1 MAAKR
6 ISNLSYGAN
15 EEAGKGERIEAKA
28 GGQDLKKMIVMEQR
42 VYANTCSLR
51 TSAYRSVRYFSPAVL
66 ISSAC
71 TQTSGIYN
79 HTDMRTFV

>member
-15 EEAGKGERIEAKA
+15 EVAGRMEAKA
-28 GGQDLKKMIVMEQR
+28 GGRDLEKMIVMEQR
-42 VYANTCSLR
+42 VYASTCSLD
-51 TSAYRSVRYFSPAVL
+51 TSAYGSAWYYGPAII

-71 TQTSGIYN
+71 TQSGIYN
-79 HTDMRTFV
+79 HTDMRTFA